1 MYGFCLYT
9 VKDVLYKTRIT
20 LNFIQLL
27 SAGDHLS
34 EVNLPIASF
43 SPLYEQIK
51 AMILASLQAS
61 EWLPGEAIPSEMEL
75 ASRYAVSQGTVRK
88 AIDELAAQN
97 LLVRRQGKGTFV
109 ATHQEDDWQY
119 RFLRLAPDS
128 GEKFHLT
135 NQFLVCQKTK
145 ASAYVANLLKL
156 KAGDPV
162 IYIDRI
168 QSFAGQPIVFEE
180 IWLPGTRFKDL
191 DLETLNEWHGPVYA
205 LYESHYA
212 THMVR
217 AEEKIK
223 AIAADD
229 VLARHLQLP
238 VGAPLLSV
246 ERVAFTYGNKP
257 VEIRHARYDT
267 SEQHYENKLN

>member
-1 MYGFCLYT
+1 M
-9 VKDVLYKTRIT
+9 
-20 LNFIQLL
+20 
-27 SAGDHLS
+27 S

-51 AMILASLQAS
+51 VMILASLQAA
-61 EWLPGEAIPSEMEL
+61 EWLPGAPIPSEIEL
-75 ASRYAVSQGTVRK
+75 AARYAVSQGTVRK

-135 NQFLVCQKTK
+135 NQFLVCQRTK
-145 ASAYVANLLKL
+145 ASAYIANLLKL

-168 QSFAGQPIVFEE
+168 QSFAGQPVVFEE
-180 IWLPGTRFKDL
+180 IWLPCTRFKDL
-191 DLETLNEWHGPVYA
+191 DLEILNEWHGPVYA
-205 LYESHYA
+205 LYESKYA

-223 AIAADD
+223 AVAADEA
-229 VLARHLQLP
+229 LAKHLKLA

>member
-1 MYGFCLYT
+1 MFVG
-9 VKDVLYKTRIT
+9 V
-20 LNFIQLL
+20 
-27 SAGDHLS
+27 SLS
-34 EVNLPIASF
+34 EVNSPLTSF

-51 AMILASLQAS
+51 GLILASLQAS
-61 EWLPGEAIPSEMEL
+61 EWLPGGAIPSEMEL
-75 ASRYAVSQGTVRK
+75 AVRYSVSQGTIRK

-135 NQFLVCQKTK
+135 NHFLNCQKIK
-145 ASAYVANLLKL
+145 ANTYIANMLKL
-156 KAGDPV
+156 KAGDSV

-168 QSFAGQPIVFEE
+168 QSFAGQPVVFEE
-180 IWLPGTRFKDL
+180 IWLSGARFKGL
-191 DLETLNEWHGPVYA
+191 DLEALNAWYGPLYA
-205 LYESHYA
+205 LYESQYA

-223 AIAADD
+223 ALIADE
-229 VLARHLQLP
+229 VLAKHLQLDI
-238 VGAPLLSV
+238 GAPLLSV
-246 ERVAFTYGNKP
+246 ERVAFTYGSKP

-267 SEQHYENKLN
+267 SAQHYENKLN

>member
-1 MYGFCLYT
+1 
-9 VKDVLYKTRIT
+9 VNVSDV
-20 LNFIQLL
+20 NVPV
-27 SAGDHLS
+27 A
-34 EVNLPIASF
+34 AF

-61 EWLPGEAIPSEMEL
+61 EWLPGDLIPSEIEL
-75 ASRYAVSQGTVRK
+75 AARYAVSQGTVRK

-119 RFLRLAPDS
+119 RFLHLAPDS
-128 GEKFHLT
+128 GKKIHLA
-135 NQFLVCQKTK
+135 NQFLACEQTK
-145 ASAYVANLLKL
+145 ASDYVANLLKL
-156 KAGDPV
+156 KAGDA
-162 IYIDRI
+162 IIHIDRV
-168 QSFAGQPIVFEE
+168 QSYAGKPIVFEE
-180 IWLPGTRFKDL
+180 IWLPGARFEGLNL
-191 DLETLNEWHGPVYA
+191 DVLSAWHGTVYA
-205 LYESHYA
+205 LYESQFA

-223 AIAADD
+223 ALAADET
-229 VLARHLQLP
+229 LARHLNLTLGGP
-238 VGAPLLSV
+238 SLSV

-267 SEQHYENKLN
+267 SEQHYENKLH

>member
-1 MYGFCLYT
+1 M
-9 VKDVLYKTRIT
+9 
-20 LNFIQLL
+20 
-27 SAGDHLS
+27 S
-34 EVNLPIASF
+34 EVNLPVASF

-51 AMILASLQAS
+51 VMILASLQAA
-61 EWLPGEAIPSEMEL
+61 EWLPGAVIPSEMEL
-75 ASRYAVSQGTVRK
+75 AARYAVSQGTVRK

-128 GEKFHLT
+128 GEKFLLT
-135 NQFLVCQKTK
+135 SQFLVCAKTK
-145 ASAYVANLLKL
+145 ANSHIANLLKL
-156 KAGDPV
+156 KAGDTV
-162 IYIDRI
+162 IHIDRV
-168 QSFAGQPIVFEE
+168 QSFAGKPIVFEE
-180 IWLPGTRFKDL
+180 IWLPAARFKGLDL
-191 DLETLNEWHGPVYA
+191 DALNNWHGPVYA
-205 LYESHYA
+205 LYESEYA

-223 AIAADD
+223 AIAANET
-229 VLARHLQLP
+229 LAGHLQLP
-238 VGAPLLSV
+238 LGAPLLSV

-257 VEIRHARYDT
+257 VEIRHAIYDT

>member
-1 MYGFCLYT
+1 MS
-9 VKDVLYKTRIT
+9 D
-20 LNFIQLL
+20 
-27 SAGDHLS
+27 
-34 EVNLPIASF
+34 VNLPVASF

-61 EWLPGEAIPSEMEL
+61 EWLPGDLIPSEMEL
-75 ASRYAVSQGTVRK
+75 AARFAVSQGTVRK

-128 GEKFHLT
+128 GKKIHLA
-135 NQFLVCQKTK
+135 NEFLACENTQ
-145 ASAYVANLLKL
+145 ASAYVAKLLKL
-156 KAGDPV
+156 KAGDA
-162 IYIDRI
+162 IIHIDRV
-168 QSFAGQPIVFEE
+168 QSYAGKPIVFEE
-180 IWLPGTRFKDL
+180 IWLPGARFEGLNL
-191 DLETLNEWHGPVYA
+191 DVLNAWDGTVYA
-205 LYESHYA
+205 LYESQFA

-223 AIAADD
+223 ALAADET
-229 VLARHLQLP
+229 VAQHLHLAP
-238 VGAPLLSV
+238 GAPSLSV

-267 SEQHYENKLN
+267 SEQHYENKLH